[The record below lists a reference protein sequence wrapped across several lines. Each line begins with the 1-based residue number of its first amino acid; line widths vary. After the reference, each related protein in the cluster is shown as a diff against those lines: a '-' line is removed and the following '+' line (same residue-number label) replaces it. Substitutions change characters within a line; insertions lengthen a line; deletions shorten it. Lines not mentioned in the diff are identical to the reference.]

1 MQARA
6 HRMLK
11 MPLFVLPKPLDS
23 FISFFLTFGASQ
35 IFQNFKFSSPA
46 AVHTSSPF
54 GLSAENSTRES
65 CASLISATF
74 SIDG

>member
-1 MQARA
+1 
-6 HRMLK
+6 MLS
-11 MPLFVLPKPLDS
+11 MPVVVLPIRDDS
-23 FISFFLTFGASQ
+23 FASFFFVFGASQ
-35 IFQNFKFSSPA
+35 IFQNFRFSSPA

-54 GLSAENSTRES
+54 GDSALNSTRES